1 MQYVT
6 LLLFAGVM
14 YAILVVPQQRQR
26 RQQQEL
32 LASLVAGDDILTAA
46 GIYGTIVDF
55 DEDDPQLMHVEIAE
69 GVVVLM
75 TRTAVTQVAM
85 VDDPNDESER

>member
-14 YAILVVPQQRQR
+14 YAILIVPQQRQR
-26 RQQQEL
+26 RRQDEL

-46 GIYGTIVDF
+46 GLYGTIVEF
-55 DEDDPQLMHVEIAE
+55 DDDDPQLMHVEIAD

-75 TRTAVTQVAM
+75 TRTAVAQVA
-85 VDDPNDESER
+85 VSEASSGEGDA